1 MAPTGSPTQSI
12 QPPLDPIERYTPL
25 ALKICAYIFLVVIF
39 FQAVETFSEVKFFM
53 APWPFLLRMVR
64 NGIFLFIHEG
74 GHMLFF
80 FFGRM
85 LHILGGSFW
94 QIVFPLLSFL
104 IAVRQRSQVA
114 PFALFWVGE
123 NMMDV
128 SLYMRDAPL
137 RRLPLL
143 GGHKSGHDWYNLF
156 RMWDMMDSA
165 ETVADGM
172 YYFGAIVCV
181 GAIISGIVWSVYS
194 FLKPPPKI
202 QTVTITPKIAEPK
215 PMDEIL

>member
-1 MAPTGSPTQSI
+1 MMSPKLPPEVV
-12 QPPLDPIERYTPL
+12 QPPLEPIERYTPI
-25 ALKICAYIFLVVIF
+25 ALKLSVYIFLTVIF
-39 FQAVETFSEVKFFM
+39 FQAIETFSEVRWFM
-53 APWPFLLRMVR
+53 TPWPLLLRLVR

-104 IAVRQRSQVA
+104 IALRQRSQMA

-123 NMMDV
+123 NMLDV

-165 ETVADGM
+165 ETVADSM
-172 YYFGAIVCV
+172 YYLGAVICV
-181 GAIISGIVWSVYS
+181 GSIVAGIAWSVYS
-194 FLKPPPKI
+194 FLKPASKV
-202 QTVTITPKIAEPK
+202 QTVRIPAKILDSK
-215 PMDEIL
+215 PLDENL

>member
-1 MAPTGSPTQSI
+1 MISPKPSPEVVQAP
-12 QPPLDPIERYTPL
+12 LHPIERYTPL
-25 ALKICAYIFLVVIF
+25 ALKLGVYIVLIIIF
-39 FQAVETFSEVKFFM
+39 FQAIETFSEVTWFM
-53 APWPFLLRMVR
+53 TPWPFLLRLVR

-94 QIVFPLLSFL
+94 QIVFPLLSFI

-123 NMMDV
+123 NMLDV

-143 GGHKSGHDWYNLF
+143 GGHKSGHDWHNLF

-165 ETVADGM
+165 ETVADMM
-172 YYFGAIVCV
+172 YYSGAVICV
-181 GAIISGIVWSVYS
+181 GAIIAGIAWSVYS
-194 FLKPPPKI
+194 FLRPVPKVT
-202 QTVTITPKIAEPK
+202 TVIIPAKMLESNPL
-215 PMDEIL
+215 DENL

>member
-1 MAPTGSPTQSI
+1 MSLQSSPEII

-25 ALKICAYIFLVVIF
+25 ALKLGMYIFLTVIF
-39 FQAVETFSEVKFFM
+39 FQAIETFSEVKFFM
-53 APWPFLLRMVR
+53 TPWPFLLRLVR

-143 GGHKSGHDWYNLF
+143 GGHKSGHDWHNLF
-156 RMWDMMDSA
+156 QMWGMMDSA

-172 YYFGAIVCV
+172 YYLGATICV

-194 FLKPPPKI
+194 FLRPPPKI
-202 QTVTITPKIAEPK
+202 QTVKIPLNILDSK
-215 PMDEIL
+215 PIDEN